1 MTYNNQAK
9 RYNMT
14 KINYYAFMLLI
25 TIFTSSAYAAPAA
38 NLWSYWN
45 KSNPTSVEKIDFQP
59 LQKFLDK
66 YVVTKADQTYVGYAN
81 ITAIDKQKL
90 NSMIKS
96 YSKLNILNYN
106 KNQQLAYWIDM
117 YNMLTIQV
125 ILEHYP
131 VKSITGI
138 DKNWLGYSKVWDQKV
153 ITIMGKSLTLNDME
167 HRIIRPIWK
176 DPRIHSAVNCASFS
190 CPNISVE
197 AYNGNVIDKQL
208 NTSFSAWVN
217 SHKGVVLTNSKIYL
231 SQIFNWYGSDF
242 GNETQMRDFIS
253 NYVNDKN
260 TKGALLDND
269 NKIFYKKYNWN
280 LNEL

>member
-1 MTYNNQAK
+1 
-9 RYNMT
+9 
-14 KINYYAFMLLI
+14 
-25 TIFTSSAYAAPAA
+25 
-38 NLWSYWN
+38 
-45 KSNPTSVEKIDFQP
+45 
-59 LQKFLDK
+59 
-66 YVVTKADQTYVGYAN
+66 
-81 ITAIDKQKL
+81 
-90 NSMIKS
+90 
-96 YSKLNILNYN
+96 
-106 KNQQLAYWIDM
+106 
-117 YNMLTIQV
+117 
-125 ILEHYP
+125 
-131 VKSITGI
+131 
-138 DKNWLGYSKVWDQKV
+138 
-153 ITIMGKSLTLNDME
+153 MGKSLTLNDME

-231 SQIFNWYGSDF
+231 SQIFSWYGSDF

-260 TKGALLDND
+260 IKEKLLNG
-269 NKIFYKKYNWN
+269 NNEIYFEKYNWN